1 MPVMR
6 RVRVVRG
13 QTWRANAADTFSAF
27 CFASSMASSSLP
39 SVRTRHGPDASQN
52 AWVCVWRGASYGDGE
67 AHDAEPQMP
76 DLNEGFVEV
85 LDGLDEVALPE
96 DEVHLALVGDA
107 HELCFHGGCRRGAF
121 KNLAVFFLRP

>member
-1 MPVMR
+1 MWADAAGECRGYVQRVLLCKFDGFLVVAVGADQTRAR
-6 RVRVVRG
+6 RLAECLGVRVG
-13 QTWRANAADTFSAF
+13 
-27 CFASSMASSSLP
+27 
-39 SVRTRHGPDASQN
+39 
-52 AWVCVWRGASYGDGE
+52 RGASYGDGE

-85 LDGLDEVALPE
+85 LDGFDEVALPE